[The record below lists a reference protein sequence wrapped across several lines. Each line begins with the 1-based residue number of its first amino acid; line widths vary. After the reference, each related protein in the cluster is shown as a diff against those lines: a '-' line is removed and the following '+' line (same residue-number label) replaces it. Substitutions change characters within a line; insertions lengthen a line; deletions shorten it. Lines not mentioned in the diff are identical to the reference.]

1 MTFKQ
6 FILSSLAAIL
16 LTSCATLPQSS
27 NPTKDENK
35 LRNYRVMTPE
45 EKNNADIAAAAFKN
59 STIRLNKNAN
69 GLTAEQSQIIAK
81 WEAIKKK
88 YAKVNVLNAQQSLE
102 IGGAL
107 APLLAAADQ
116 EYQGEQSIQSSISK
130 TVIVKPN
137 SLVRMAVNGYCM
149 DPQLKAAGEGE
160 KFHLIPAEKLI
171 SPDLLS
177 LYRAVVAY
185 GDNNPN
191 SKDNV
196 QAIVWAIRT
205 SCDAD
210 MKYVKILNNTH
221 FKIMNESYPNGANV
235 FIRHVDSCHGASNNI
250 FQNFADEFKK
260 TIDDTKKLVEST
272 TNFKNEMARIL
283 SSTPDQEQ
291 PSATKE
297 VKPEAKT
304 QNGEYSMLSPG
315 VYAKVVGTKQLGM
328 NVEILNTTD
337 KPFNYE
343 STNWAAVP
351 VNNFQIVQSQT
362 PDSVLGAQGNQVMT
376 AYAKDAFKYLAEKT
390 LDKSSSSTGIG
401 KIFVKIKGN
410 SLRNPI
416 FKNLLEITPVAGN
429 ALALYETL
437 SGKDWLTDQPLSA
450 AERSLALLST
460 VPGANLVNKAL
471 RGTLKTSGYVMK
483 TIHELERTGAIRDA
497 ASWAISDTVDGFLG
511 SYSPKTYVN
520 KFTDNVSKT
529 LSQVAD
535 NSVKAMEGIK

>member
-1 MTFKQ
+1 MTFKK
-6 FILSSLAAIL
+6 FILSSFAAIL
-16 LTSCATLPQSS
+16 LTSCATLPQGS
-27 NPTKDENK
+27 NPAKDESK

-45 EKNNADIAAAAFKN
+45 EKNNADIAAAAFS
-59 STIRLNKNAN
+59 STSIRLNKNAN
-69 GLTAEQSQIIAK
+69 GLTAEQSQIVAK

-88 YAKVNVLNAQQSLE
+88 YAKVSVLNAQQSLE

-116 EYQGEQSIQSSISK
+116 EYQGEQSIQSGISK
-130 TVIVKPN
+130 TVTVKPN

-235 FIRHVDSCHGASNNI
+235 FVRHVDSCHGTSNNI
-250 FQNFADEFKK
+250 FQSFADEFKK

-297 VKPEAKT
+297 VKPEAKI

-343 STNWAAVP
+343 STYWAAVP

-362 PDSVLGAQGNQVMT
+362 PNSILGAQGNQVMT

-410 SLRNPI
+410 SIRNPI

-535 NSVKAMEGIK
+535 NSVNAMGGIK